1 MEHIRLYE
9 EGEYQYA
16 GAFGFIPT
24 LTMYLREDAA
34 EALPLVLV
42 VPGGGYRVWFHRRR
56 ARLWQ
61 SGSAGWGIKQRC

>member
-42 VPGGGYRVWFHRRR
+42 VPGGGYRGRVPCGFADGGRDC
-56 ARLWQ
+56 
-61 SGSAGWGIKQRC
+61 G

>member
-42 VPGGGYRVWFHRRR
+42 VPGVPVPEAAAWPELADAFLRSCLG
-56 ARLWQ
+56 
-61 SGSAGWGIKQRC
+61 

>member
-24 LTMYLREDAA
+24 LTLYLREDAA
-34 EALPLVLV
+34 
-42 VPGGGYRVWFHRRR
+42 
-56 ARLWQ
+56 
-61 SGSAGWGIKQRC
+61 